1 MEKVIY
7 VLKRDP
13 QIDADAWASRL
24 RKELA
29 TELQA
34 LGVLGLQVNAA
45 DSAVA
50 PASAIRQTFSDPP
63 VDGLV
68 QVWLD
73 TAIQKFREPVDR
85 AVFAHAGPAAA
96 YLVTESRPLPNKRHP
111 PQPGRRTEGFS
122 QIALLRRPQHLD
134 YAAWL
139 SIWHNSHTDV
149 AIETQSNFEYVQN
162 VVVRALTVDAP
173 PRDGIVEECFPVAAM
188 SDPQVFFDA
197 AGDEAKFQRN
207 LALMMQSVARFIDM
221 PKIDVLATSQY
232 RIF

>member
-7 VLKRDP
+7 VLKHDP

-50 PASAIRQTFSDPP
+50 PASAIRQTYSDPP

-73 TAIQKFREPVDR
+73 TAIRKFREPVDQ

-96 YLVTESRPLPNKRHP
+96 YLVTESRPLPNRLHP
-111 PQPGRRTEGFS
+111 PQPGQRTVGFS
-122 QIALLRRPQHLD
+122 QIALLRRPQQLD

-139 SIWHNSHTDV
+139 DIWHNSHTSV
-149 AIETQSNFEYVQN
+149 AVETQSNFEYVQN
-162 VVVRALTVDAP
+162 VVVRALTADAP
-173 PRDGIVEECFPVAAM
+173 PRDGIVEECFPAAAM
-188 SDPQVFFDA
+188 TDPQVFFDA
-197 AGDEAKFQRN
+197 AGDEPKFQRN
-207 LALMMQSVARFIDM
+207 LALMMESVARFIDM